1 MKPFVFGLI
10 SCLLFFSCGNSYPKA
25 ENDFD
30 AGREFIDGCLKGDFE
45 RARFYLL
52 KNETNNQ
59 QFDKLINNY
68 RNKSSEQKKGY
79 HEASIN
85 VLEEDAVS
93 DSVHIINYKN
103 SFDKIPHKLKVVQTG
118 DGWQV
123 DLSYTFSGN
132 L

>member
-1 MKPFVFGLI
+1 MKPFVFILI
-10 SCLLFFSCGNSYPKA
+10 SCLLFSCGNSYPKA
-25 ENDFD
+25 ENAFD

-45 RARFYLL
+45 KARFYLL

-59 QFDKLINNY
+59 QLDKLINNY
-68 RNKSSEQKKGY
+68 RNKSNEQKKGY

-85 VLEEDAVS
+85 VLEENTIS
-93 DSVHIINYKN
+93 DSVHIISYKN
-103 SFDKIPHKLKVVQTG
+103 SFDTIPHKLKVVQTG

>member
-1 MKPFVFGLI
+1 MKPFVFAL
-10 SCLLFFSCGNSYPKA
+10 LFPLFFSCGNPYPKA

-30 AGREFIDGCLKGDFE
+30 AGREFIDGCLKGDFD

-52 KNETNNQ
+52 KNEADNQ
-59 QFDKLINNY
+59 QFDKLISNY
-68 RNKSSEQKKGY
+68 RNKSSEQKKSY
-79 HEASIN
+79 HEANIII
-85 VLEEDAVS
+85 LEENMLS

-103 SFDKIPHKLKVVQTG
+103 SFDNIPHKLKVVQTG